1 MHLRDGTE
9 KLIDPDPLEFANLAA
24 LRDAVLITA
33 RDLMKRDAGDGMLDM
48 RFRIDAE
55 DESGAIV
62 YSLQLRDAK
71 LLISGSL

>member
-9 KLIDPDPLEFANLAA
+9 KLLQPDPLEFPDMAA
-24 LRDAVLITA
+24 LQAAVLITA
-33 RDLMKRDAGDGMLDM
+33 RDLMKHDAGDGMLDM

-62 YSLQLRDAK
+62 YSLQLRDVR
-71 LLISGSL
+71 SF